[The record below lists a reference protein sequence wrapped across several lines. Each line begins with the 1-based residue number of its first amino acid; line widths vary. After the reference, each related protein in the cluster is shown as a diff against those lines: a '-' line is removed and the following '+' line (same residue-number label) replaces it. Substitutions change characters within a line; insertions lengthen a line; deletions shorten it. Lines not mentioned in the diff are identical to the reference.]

1 MYKEDKFVEKVEDLK
16 KSDEPIS
23 DGTPMKFVEYEGNS
37 SNEQMPV
44 GLVFT
49 DLINHQIEKEIK
61 IEEHFESGNL
71 PEVDIKEI
79 LLAAGVDNKFLEF
92 EGEHSTNTEIQPA
105 IRNVDQA
112 TPKLPKQ
119 TTTLP
124 RFIDLLLKQKVLNME
139 IVGRAIEIHRKDEQK
154 RRLLDILIED
164 LAVDRDVIFKYVAR
178 HYSFNTV
185 NSASVFGNKDKLQFI
200 KKHLQTLHPFYYE
213 VAVRRKILPFELYT
227 NGVDKLIVV
236 TPDPTHPDVP
246 KVANAFNYQKVE
258 VRYISLGEYNEL
270 WRQLAFDKGVKSA
283 GLDFTDE
290 FTQVSKME
298 YESEL
303 ERSIDESVGHGK
315 LAELVESI
323 MIDGV
328 RTGASDIHVVP
339 RAALRTEFHF
349 RIDGRLTLWSTV
361 SDVRAEGILAVVKD
375 RAKNLDRFEKFLS
388 QDGFAQRTVDNQV
401 VRFRFSTMPIYG
413 GDLRNKLESIVIR
426 ILRGGDVIAGLESLG
441 MDKHTSDNFN
451 KSIRRTQGMIV
462 ITGPTGS
469 GKSTTQLSALKMI
482 LDPALNIVT
491 IEDPVEYLIE
501 GCRQVKLNHKLDF
514 ESALRGLLRHDPD
527 VVMVGEMR
535 DKMSAEIA
543 VKLANTGHLVF
554 STLHTNDSISAI
566 TRLYNMGIE
575 PFLLAYTI
583 NIIVAQR
590 LLRKLC
596 DRCKA
601 IDEDLNYELL
611 SDLGMQEEILKGTK
625 FYKPVGCIRCIKG
638 YRGRIG
644 IFEALKL
651 TKEMRQVILK
661 SKDLVDED
669 AIRQLAVK
677 NGMITLRDSAINL
690 AISGT
695 TSLNEILSIAMED

>member
-1 MYKEDKFVEKVEDLK
+1 MYKEKINVEKFKNLRE
-16 KSDEPIS
+16 SDEFMS
-23 DGTPMKFVEYEGNS
+23 DGTPLKYVENEENS
-37 SNEQMPV
+37 ANEQLPT

-49 DLINHQIEKEIK
+49 DLINHQIEKEIR
-61 IEEHFESGNL
+61 IDE
-71 PEVDIKEI
+71 P
-79 LLAAGVDNKFLEF
+79 AGVQDLHSVLNQEYKIPDEN
-92 EGEHSTNTEIQPA
+92 GESVTDPELPSLSESLKPPTSKLSK
-105 IRNVDQA
+105 QA
-112 TPKLPKQ
+112 DA
-119 TTTLP
+119 LP
-124 RFIDLLLKQKVLNME
+124 RFIDLLLKNQVINME
-139 IVGRAIEIHRKDEQK
+139 IVARAIEIHRKDDQK

-178 HYSFNTV
+178 HYSFETV
-185 NSASVFGNKDKLQFI
+185 YAASVFGNKDKLRFI
-200 KKHLQTLHPFYYE
+200 KKHLQSLHPFYYE
-213 VAVRRKILPFELYT
+213 LAVKRKILPFELYT
-227 NGVDKLIVV
+227 NGVEKLIVV
-236 TPDPTHPDVP
+236 TPDPTHPDVS
-246 KVANAFNYQKVE
+246 KVAKVFKYKKAE
-258 VRYISLGEYNEL
+258 IKYISLGEFNEL
-270 WRQLAFDKGVKSA
+270 WRQLAFDQGLKSG

-290 FTQVSKME
+290 FMQVSKME

-323 MIDGV
+323 MVDGV

-349 RIDGRLTLWSTV
+349 RIDGRLTLWSTIT
-361 SDVRAEGILAVVKD
+361 DVRAEGILAVVKD

-413 GDLRNKLESIVIR
+413 GDLKNKLESIVIR
-426 ILRGGDVIAGLESLG
+426 ILRGGDVIAGLDSLG
-441 MDKHTSDNFN
+441 MDKHTSENFN
-451 KSIRRTQGMIV
+451 KSIRKTQGMIV

-482 LDPALNIVT
+482 IDPALNIVT
-491 IEDPVEYLIE
+491 IEDPVEYLID

-535 DKMSAEIA
+535 DKVSADIA

-583 NIIVAQR
+583 NVIVAQR

-596 DRCKA
+596 ERCKI
-601 IDEDLNYELL
+601 IDQDFNYELL
-611 SDLGMQEEILKGTK
+611 LDLGIEDEIIKGTK
-625 FYKPVGCIRCIKG
+625 FYKPVGCIQCIKG

-644 IFEALKL
+644 IFEALKMS
-651 TKEMRQVILK
+651 KEMRQVILR
-661 SKDLVDED
+661 SKDIIDED
-669 AIRQLAVK
+669 ALRTLALK
-677 NGMITLRDSAINL
+677 NGMITLKQSAINL
-690 AISGT
+690 ATSGV
-695 TSLNEILSIAMED
+695 TSLHEITGIALEN

>member
-1 MYKEDKFVEKVEDLK
+1 MYKEDKFVEKFEDLK
-16 KSDEPIS
+16 ESDDFIS
-23 DGTPMKFVEYEGNS
+23 DGSPLKFVEYEGNS
-37 SNEQMPV
+37 ANEQLPT

-49 DLINHQIEKEIK
+49 DLINHQIEKEIRTDEPADVQDLPSVSNQEYK
-61 IEEHFESGNL
+61 IPDENGEPVTSSELPSLSESL
-71 PEVDIKEI
+71 KPPV
-79 LLAAGVDNKFLEF
+79 
-92 EGEHSTNTEIQPA
+92 
-105 IRNVDQA
+105 
-112 TPKLPKQ
+112 PKLSKQ
-119 TTTLP
+119 VNALP
-124 RFIDLLLKQKVLNME
+124 RFIDLLLKNRVINME
-139 IVGRAIEIHRKDEQK
+139 MVARAMEIHSKDDQK
-154 RRLLDILIED
+154 RRLLDILIDD

-178 HYSFNTV
+178 HYSFETV
-185 NSASVFGNKDKLQFI
+185 NAASVFGNKDKLRFI
-200 KKHLQTLHPFYYE
+200 KKHLQSLHPFYYE
-213 VAVRRKILPFELYT
+213 LAVKRKILPFELYT
-227 NGVDKLIVV
+227 NGVDKLIVI
-236 TPDPTHPDVP
+236 TPDPTHPDVS
-246 KVANAFNYQKVE
+246 KVAKAFKYRKAE
-258 VRYISLGEYNEL
+258 IKYISLGEFNEL
-270 WRQLAFDKGVKSA
+270 WRQLAFDQGLKSG
-283 GLDFTDE
+283 GLDFSDE

-323 MIDGV
+323 LIDGV

-361 SDVRAEGILAVVKD
+361 TDVRAEGILAVVKD

-413 GDLRNKLESIVIR
+413 GDLKNKLESIVIR
-426 ILRGGDVIAGLESLG
+426 ILRGGDVIAGLDSLG

-451 KSIRRTQGMIV
+451 KSIRKTQGIIV

-482 LDPALNIVT
+482 IDPALNIVT
-491 IEDPVEYLIE
+491 IEDPVEYLID

-535 DKMSAEIA
+535 DKVSADIA

-583 NIIVAQR
+583 NVIVAQR

-596 DRCKA
+596 DRCKTV
-601 IDEDLNYELL
+601 DEDLNYELL
-611 SDLGMQEEILKGTK
+611 LDLGIEEEIIKGTK

-638 YRGRIG
+638 YRGRTG
-644 IFEALKL
+644 IFEALRMS
-651 TKEMRQVILK
+651 KEMRQVILR
-661 SKDLVDED
+661 SKDLIDED
-669 AIRQLAVK
+669 ALRTLALK
-677 NGMITLRDSAINL
+677 DGMITLKQSAINL
-690 AISGT
+690 ATSGV
-695 TSLNEILSIAMED
+695 TSLHEITGIALEN

>member
-1 MYKEDKFVEKVEDLK
+1 MYKEQSFAEKFVDVESADEFVSNNRALK
-16 KSDEPIS
+16 LIDEN
-23 DGTPMKFVEYEGNS
+23 GAA
-37 SNEQMPV
+37 SNETIPQ
-44 GLVFT
+44 GTVFSEF
-49 DLINHQIEKEIK
+49 INHK
-61 IEEHFESGNL
+61 IEEEIKLGIADVEEEVLNADISDIPLVGGKEYRLAELQNEPPES
-71 PEVDIKEI
+71 VEI
-79 LLAAGVDNKFLEF
+79 TPTNNNI
-92 EGEHSTNTEIQPA
+92 STQKNA
-105 IRNVDQA
+105 V
-112 TPKLPKQ
+112 
-119 TTTLP
+119 P
-124 RFIDLLLKQKVLNME
+124 RFIDLLLKNKVVDME
-139 IVGRAIEIHRKDEQK
+139 VVARAIEIHKNDEQK
-154 RRLLDILIED
+154 RRLLDILIDD
-164 LAVDRDVIFKYVAR
+164 LAVDRDAIFKYVAR
-178 HYSFNTV
+178 HYSFETV
-185 NSASVFGNKDKLQFI
+185 NAASVFGNKEKLQFI
-200 KKHLQTLHPFYYE
+200 KKHLRSLPPFYYE

-236 TPDPTHPDVP
+236 TPDPTHPDVS
-246 KVANAFNYQKVE
+246 KVANAFTFQKAVIK
-258 VRYISLGEYNEL
+258 YISLGEYNEL
-270 WRQLAFDKGVKSA
+270 WRQLAFDQGLKPS

-290 FTQVSKME
+290 FMQVSKME

-303 ERSIDESVGHGK
+303 ERSIDETVGHGK

-349 RIDGRLTLWSTV
+349 RIDGKLTLWSTV

-451 KSIRRTQGMIV
+451 RSIRKTQGIVV

-469 GKSTTQLSALKMI
+469 GKSTTQLSAIKMI

-527 VVMVGEMR
+527 IVMVGEMR
-535 DKMSAEIA
+535 DKVSAEIA

-596 DRCKA
+596 DRCK
-601 IDEDLNYELL
+601 IVDDDVNYDLL
-611 SDLGMQEEILKGTK
+611 SELGIKEEVLKETK

-644 IFEALKL
+644 IFEALKMS
-651 TKEMRQVILK
+651 KEMRQVILK
-661 SKDLVDED
+661 SKDLIDED
-669 AIRQLAVK
+669 AIRQLALQ
-677 NGMITLRDSAINL
+677 NGMITLRQSAINL
-690 AISGT
+690 ATSGI
-695 TSLNEILSIAMED
+695 TSLNEISSIAMED

>member
-1 MYKEDKFVEKVEDLK
+1 MYKEDKFVEKFEDLK
-16 KSDEPIS
+16 ESDEFIS
-23 DGTPMKFVEYEGNS
+23 DSTPLKFVEYEGNS
-37 SNEQMPV
+37 SNDQMPTGV
-44 GLVFT
+44 VFT

-61 IEEHFESGNL
+61 IDEPDDSGGESVTSSEL
-71 PEVDIKEI
+71 PALSESLKP
-79 LLAAGVDNKFLEF
+79 
-92 EGEHSTNTEIQPA
+92 PA
-105 IRNVDQA
+105 
-112 TPKLPKQ
+112 PKLSKQ
-119 TTTLP
+119 VNALP
-124 RFIDLLLKQKVLNME
+124 RFIDLLLKNKVINME
-139 IVGRAIEIHRKDEQK
+139 MVASAIEIHRKDDQK

-178 HYSFNTV
+178 HYSFETV
-185 NSASVFGNKDKLQFI
+185 NATSVFGNKDKLQFI
-200 KKHLQTLHPFYYE
+200 KKHLQSLHPFFYE
-213 VAVRRKILPFELYT
+213 LAVRRKILPFELYT
-227 NGVDKLIVV
+227 NGVDKLIVI
-236 TPDPTHPDVP
+236 TPDPTHPDVS
-246 KVANAFNYQKVE
+246 KVAKAFKYRKAE
-258 VRYISLGEYNEL
+258 IKYISLGEFNEL
-270 WRQLAFDKGVKSA
+270 WRQLAFDQGLKSG
-283 GLDFTDE
+283 GLDFSDE
-290 FTQVSKME
+290 FMQVSKME

-323 MIDGV
+323 MVDGV

-349 RIDGRLTLWSTV
+349 RIDGRLTIWSTV

-413 GDLRNKLESIVIR
+413 GDLKNKLESIVIR
-426 ILRGGDVIAGLESLG
+426 ILRGGDVIAGLDSLG

-451 KSIRRTQGMIV
+451 KSIRKTQGIIV

-469 GKSTTQLSALKMI
+469 GKSTTQLSAIKMI
-482 LDPALNIVT
+482 IDPALNIVT
-491 IEDPVEYLIE
+491 IEDPVEYLID

-535 DKMSAEIA
+535 DKVSADIA

-583 NIIVAQR
+583 NVIVAQR

-596 DRCKA
+596 ERCKTV
-601 IDEDLNYELL
+601 DEDLNYELL
-611 SDLGMQEEILKGTK
+611 LDLGIEEEIIKGTK

-644 IFEALKL
+644 IFEALKMS
-651 TKEMRQVILK
+651 KEMRQVILR
-661 SKDLVDED
+661 SKDLIDED
-669 AIRQLAVK
+669 ALRTLALK
-677 NGMITLRDSAINL
+677 NGMITLKQSAINL
-690 AISGT
+690 ATSGV
-695 TSLNEILSIAMED
+695 TSLHEITGIAMEN